1 MNVIRRKVRDDLI
14 LSLIESGLKA
24 KIIFNGK
31 VIEHVSGTPQGGI
44 LSPLLSNIYLHE
56 LDSFMDNI
64 MEEYQGVKKAPK
76 TNPEYRKYMDKTRE
90 RNPKLARKY
99 PAAYPF
105 DRDYRYVRY
114 VRYADDFLVG
124 IVGPREMAVE
134 IKNKISEFLDKRL
147 NLILSPE
154 KTLITSTPNSV
165 PFLGHKIGRKTLLI
179 SQRVGRG
186 RS

>member
-1 MNVIRRKVRDDLI
+1 MNVLRRKVRDDLI
-14 LSLIESGLKA
+14 LNLIESGLKA

-56 LDSFMDNI
+56 LDSFMDKI
-64 MEEYQGVKKAPK
+64 MEEYQGVKKTPK

-99 PAAYPF
+99 PAAHPF
-105 DRDYRYVRY
+105 DKNYRY

-134 IKNKISEFLDKRL
+134 IKNKISEFLDVRL
-147 NLILSPE
+147 DLILSPE
-154 KTLITSTPNSV
+154 KTLITSTSNTV
-165 PFLGHKIGRKTLLI
+165 PFLGYNIGRKTLLI
-179 SQRVGRG
+179 NQRVGRG
-186 RS
+186 GN